1 MVIVINFV
9 IVWWGFDAHLLRC
22 WQWSNKRICFFS
34 EVVTTM
40 INWQQNFASSNSAW
54 NHTHDRQIGLPL
66 RGRPILLSLEWLKTE
81 LHSTQSS
88 YHYLS
93 SIENNGSTIFSCNN
107 VIAMS
112 ISVSYLSFPIKW
124 VWRTKQS
131 HHQSYGDNMKS
142 HAWITFLYYIST
154 RSITQASTLRAI
166 LVSLYNHTGL
176 QLWQSVTHII

>member
-1 MVIVINFV
+1 M
-9 IVWWGFDAHLLRC
+9 
-22 WQWSNKRICFFS
+22 FFS

-54 NHTHDRQIGLPL
+54 NHTRDRQIGLPL
-66 RGRPILLSLEWLKTE
+66 RGRPILLSLVWLKTE

-112 ISVSYLSFPIKW
+112 ISVYYLSFPIKW
-124 VWRTKQS
+124 VWRRKQS
-131 HHQSYGDNMKS
+131 LQ
-142 HAWITFLYYIST
+142 ST
-154 RSITQASTLRAI
+154 RSTSKKGEKRSHNKLHATKIKNNI
-166 LVSLYNHTGL
+166 
-176 QLWQSVTHII
+176 